1 MSTDP
6 TKPSAEERAVNIA
19 IELGWNEM
27 TNNSEQRAY
36 DLILAQIRAA
46 EADAREPLEQKLKK
60 QSDFF
65 QERIGELGREV
76 ERLVNAH
83 ESFCHD
89 LHKAEEKRLEAARA
103 EGYANGHADGTN
115 DAIDADHDAGAK
127 LIADGYRDA
136 LLDFAQDL
144 RDHGYDH
151 QANMAEVY
159 ARRDRDRGDDDGE

>member
-76 ERLVNAH
+76 ERLRKELALSDEMISH
-83 ESFCHD
+83 LD
-89 LHKAEEKRLEAARA
+89 EKVDRLA
-103 EGYANGHADGTN
+103 YPP
-115 DAIDADHDAGAK
+115 
-127 LIADGYRDA
+127 
-136 LLDFAQDL
+136 
-144 RDHGYDH
+144 
-151 QANMAEVY
+151 
-159 ARRDRDRGDDDGE
+159 GDDDAQQG